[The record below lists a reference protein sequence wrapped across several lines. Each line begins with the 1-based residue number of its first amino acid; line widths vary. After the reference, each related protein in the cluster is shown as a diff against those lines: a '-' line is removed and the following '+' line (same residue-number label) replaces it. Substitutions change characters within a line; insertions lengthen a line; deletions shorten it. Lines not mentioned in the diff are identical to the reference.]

1 MKLFIKIL
9 VLISLT
15 AASGLYAQAGDT
27 TDSLHINGDTTNLIT
42 TPQEERLFEDTEIE
56 DEESQLLDYLESLQR
71 NPYDL
76 NTVTR
81 SELETIPF
89 LNAVTANNI
98 IQFRNEIRYFNSKR
112 ALLQVEG
119 INDELYEKIKIYLV
133 VRRSTV
139 DFIRQETG
147 EVVPVTSVVRRG
159 VLDFIDVRIRSRF
172 IQDLQTRAGFL
183 TGTYEGT
190 KPKIYN
196 QANFKYSTLDY
207 GLEGNVTIEKDP
219 GERTLTDFS
228 SAYLQ
233 LKDYNFI
240 KKAVAGDYILNFAQ
254 GVALWT
260 TLSFAKG
267 IEAVNPLKKKGKGI
281 DGYRSVNEVQ
291 FFRGGAVNLNHK
303 QFNLDLFY
311 SDNYYDASV
320 DTTLNQVSSLYF
332 DGFHRT
338 ESERDRKNSVKERL
352 IGGRLVYQLGSLKLG
367 STYWTSKFNKPL
379 TADDTRQLFR
389 FEGTEANMIGADYDF
404 IFQNMNFYGE
414 WARSQSKAI
423 AGLSAV
429 HITFFRFADILFLY
443 RNYPADFTP
452 VHSFAFGERNGNTV
466 NERGFYAGITMKPV
480 KGLTIN
486 SYFDQY
492 KFPYRTFFDPVPTEG
507 KDFLTN
513 IEWRAAKGFVLS
525 LKYKNED
532 REDTRS
538 LLDEFGRDVRKI
550 DNRIQTNAR
559 VQFSYEVTS
568 RFRVRSRY
576 EYVYVDYKH
585 FGGDVKGYLFFSDFR
600 FVPVTGL
607 VLDTRYVFFNT
618 NDYDSRIYE
627 FENDIKGVLSN
638 VPLYGQGRR
647 WYVVAKYKPF
657 NFMEISGK
665 YSETYIDGATTIG
678 TGNDRIDGDINNR
691 LSLSIEMLF

>member
-1 MKLFIKIL
+1 MYLPVKFIL
-9 VLISLT
+9 VFIFIGACDLFS
-15 AASGLYAQAGDT
+15 QE
-27 TDSLHINGDTTNLIT
+27 DSLYINGDTTNLIT
-42 TPQEERLFEDTEIE
+42 IPQEERLFEDTEIE
-56 DEESQLLDYLESLQR
+56 DEESQMLDYLESLRR

-89 LNAVTANNI
+89 INAIVADNI
-98 IQFRNEIRYFNSKR
+98 IRFRSQNNYYTSKR

-119 INDELYEKIKIYLV
+119 INEELYDKIKIYLV

-147 EVVPVTSVVRRG
+147 EIIPVTTSRRKRG
-159 VLDFIDVRIRSRF
+159 LIDFMDIRLRSRF

-183 TGTYEGT
+183 NGRYEGT
-190 KPKIYN
+190 KPKVYN
-196 QANFKYSTLDY
+196 QANFRYSTIDY
-207 GLEGNVTIEKDP
+207 GLEGNITIEKDP
-219 GERTLTDFS
+219 GETSLTDFS
-228 SAYLQ
+228 SAFIQ
-233 LKDYNFI
+233 LNKFKFI
-240 KKAVAGDYILNFAQ
+240 NKAVAGDYILNFAQ
-254 GVALWT
+254 GIALWT

-281 DGYRSVNEVQ
+281 EGYRSVNEVQ
-291 FFRGGAVNLNHK
+291 FFRGGAVNLTHN

-311 SDNYYDASV
+311 SDNYYDASI
-320 DTTLNQVSSLYF
+320 DTVLNQVSSLYF

-352 IGGRLVYQLGSLKLG
+352 IGGRLVYQQGSLKLG
-367 STYWTSKFNKPL
+367 STYWTSKFDKPF
-379 TADDTRQLFR
+379 ADNDTRQLFR
-389 FEGTEANMIGADYDF
+389 FVGTEANMIGIDYDY

-429 HITFFRFADILFLY
+429 QITFFQFADILLLY
-443 RNYPADFTP
+443 RNYPEDFTP

-466 NERGFYAGITMKPV
+466 NEKGFYAGITLKPV

-513 IEWRAAKGFVLS
+513 IDWRVAKGLVLS

-532 REDTRS
+532 KEDTRS
-538 LLDEFGRDVRKI
+538 VLDELGRSVRKI

-559 VQFSYEVTS
+559 FQISYEVTN
-568 RFRVRSRY
+568 RFRIRSRY

-585 FGGDVKGYLFFSDFR
+585 YGGDVKGYLFFSDFR
-600 FVPVTGL
+600 IVPVSGL
-607 VLDTRYVFFNT
+607 VLDTRFIFFKTDNF
-618 NDYDSRIYE
+618 DSRIYE

-638 VPLYGQGRR
+638 IAMFGQGRR
-647 WYVVAKYKPF
+647 WYAVVRYKPF
-657 NFMEISGK
+657 DFLEISGK
-665 YSETYIDGATTIG
+665 YSETFLDRVRSIG
-678 TGNDRIDGDINNR
+678 SGNDRIDNDINNR
-691 LSLSIEMLF
+691 ISLGLEMLF